1 MNLKIIFVILLIVIA
16 GFLVCGE
23 VYHEYSQGDV
33 ANITI
38 SNNSD
43 KIIDYKQADI
53 NLKKLWY

>member
-1 MNLKIIFVILLIVIA
+1 MNLKIIIVVLLIVLA
-16 GFLVCGE
+16 GFVVCGE
-23 VYHEYSQGDV
+23 VYYESSQEDI

-53 NLKKLWY
+53 NLKKSWY